1 MRGFAV
7 ATLLT
12 AAFAL
17 GGCGGVKVRA
27 TSAVPVPLVDELP
40 LKAGVYYSP
49 EFRNYVAREER
60 WGTKWEITLGPAH
73 VVQIDRL
80 AKAMFASVT
89 SVADVAKPPQP
100 ALDLIVEPH
109 FEEYSFVTPRDA
121 GAELF
126 AVTIKYRVNVYD
138 GAGHLVDSLV
148 FTGYG
153 NAAAGGLS
161 STTPLAV
168 ATQKAMRDAGA
179 KFATEFPEQPV
190 VQKLARHEAVEPLP
204 TGNAVAAT
212 PGGPIGEVTPPAG
225 APPAPKPAPPA
236 TAGAPAAAPATTP
249 AAAPGTATTPPAAPS
264 AGSQPPADPTTGPP
278 AASPPAP
285 TTGPPGPPP
294 PPADAPG
301 ATSPAGGATAPAEL
315 PPAPAA
321 PAEPAHPT
329 PDPPP
334 SDPAQVGFSRL
345 NVPVSSS

>member
-1 MRGFAV
+1 VHSHSTHRLAL
-7 ATLLT
+7 ATLF
-12 AAFAL
+12 AAGVAL

-40 LKAGVYYSP
+40 LKAGIYYSP
-49 EFRNYVAREER
+49 EFRDYVAREER

-80 AKAMFASVT
+80 AKAMFLSVT
-89 SVADVAKPPQP
+89 SVADVAKPPEP
-100 ALDLIVEPH
+100 PLDVIIEPR

-138 GAGHLVDSLV
+138 GAAHLVDSLV

-153 NAAAGGLS
+153 NASAGGLS

-179 KFATEFPEQPV
+179 KFATEFPDQPV
-190 VQKLARHEAVEPLP
+190 VQKLARHETVAPLP
-204 TGNAVAAT
+204 SGSATGAA
-212 PGGPIGEVTPPAG
+212 PGGAIGEVTPPAG
-225 APPAPKPAPPA
+225 APPTPKPAPPA
-236 TAGAPAAAPATTP
+236 TAAGSTP
-249 AAAPGTATTPPAAPS
+249 NPPNPPSSPS
-264 AGSQPPADPTTGPP
+264 APNAAG
-278 AASPPAP
+278 AASPPADAP
-285 TTGPPGPPP
+285 SAA
-294 PPADAPG
+294 PPASGAAP
-301 ATSPAGGATAPAEL
+301 PAES
-315 PPAPAA
+315 PPEPSAPAA
-321 PAEPAHPT
+321 AGPPT

-334 SDPAQVGFSRL
+334 TGAAQVGFSRL

>member
-1 MRGFAV
+1 VHSHSTHRFAL
-7 ATLLT
+7 ATLF
-12 AAFAL
+12 AAGVAL
-17 GGCGGVKVRA
+17 VGCGGVKVRA

-40 LKAGVYYSP
+40 LKAGIYYSP
-49 EFRNYVAREER
+49 EFRDYVAREER

-89 SVADVAKPPQP
+89 SVADLTKPPDP
-100 ALDLIVEPH
+100 PLDVIVEPR

-138 GAGHLVDSLV
+138 GAAHLVDSLV

-190 VQKLARHEAVEPLP
+190 VQKLARHETVEPLP
-204 TGNAVAAT
+204 SSSTTGAAQS
-212 PGGPIGEVTPPAG
+212 GAIGEVTPPAG
-225 APPAPKPAPPA
+225 APPPPKPAPPA
-236 TAGAPAAAPATTP
+236 PAAGSTPNPPNAPN
-249 AAAPGTATTPPAAPS
+249 APS
-264 AGSQPPADPTTGPP
+264 APS
-278 AASPPAP
+278 AAS
-285 TTGPPGPPP
+285 

-301 ATSPAGGATAPAEL
+301 A
-315 PPAPAA
+315 APAA
-321 PAEPAHPT
+321 SGAAPPAASPPEPSAPAPSAPAT
-329 PDPPP
+329 ADPPLA
-334 SDPAQVGFSRL
+334 DAAQVGFSRL

>member
-1 MRGFAV
+1 VHSYSMHRFAL
-7 ATLLT
+7 ATLI
-12 AAFAL
+12 AAGVAL
-17 GGCGGVKVRA
+17 VGCGGVKVRA
-27 TSAVPVPLVDELP
+27 TNAVPVPLVEELP
-40 LKAGVYYSP
+40 LKAGIYYSP
-49 EFRNYVAREER
+49 EFRDYVAREER

-80 AKAMFASVT
+80 ARAMFASVT
-89 SVADVAKPPQP
+89 LVADVAKPPEP
-100 ALDLIVEPH
+100 PLDVIVEPR

-138 GAGHLVDSLV
+138 GAAHLVDSLV

-204 TGNAVAAT
+204 SGSATGAA
-212 PGGPIGEVTPPAG
+212 PGGSIGEVTPPAG
-225 APPAPKPAPPA
+225 APPTPKPAPPA
-236 TAGAPAAAPATTP
+236 PAAGSTPSPPSAPSAPNAPAAAA
-249 AAAPGTATTPPAAPS
+249 
-264 AGSQPPADPTTGPP
+264 
-278 AASPPAP
+278 
-285 TTGPPGPPP
+285 

-301 ATSPAGGATAPAEL
+301 TAPPSSGAAPPSSGAAPPAES
-315 PPAPAA
+315 PPEPSAPAA
-321 PAEPAHPT
+321 AGPPT

-334 SDPAQVGFSRL
+334 
-345 NVPVSSS
+345 

>member
-1 MRGFAV
+1 VHSHSTHRFAL
-7 ATLLT
+7 ATLF
-12 AAFAL
+12 AAGVAL
-17 GGCGGVKVRA
+17 VGCGGVKVRA

-40 LKAGVYYSP
+40 LKAGIYYSP
-49 EFRNYVAREER
+49 EFRDYVAREER

-89 SVADVAKPPQP
+89 LVADVTKPPEP
-100 ALDLIVEPH
+100 PLDVIVEPR

-138 GAGHLVDSLV
+138 GAAHLVDSLV

-190 VQKLARHEAVEPLP
+190 VQKLARHETVEPLP
-204 TGNAVAAT
+204 RGSATGAA
-212 PGGPIGEVTPPAG
+212 PGGAIGEVTPPAG
-225 APPAPKPAPPA
+225 APPPPKPAPPA
-236 TAGAPAAAPATTP
+236 PAAGSTP
-249 AAAPGTATTPPAAPS
+249 NPPNPPSSPNAPS
-264 AGSQPPADPTTGPP
+264 AASPPAGASGAAPPTSGAAPP
-278 AASPPAP
+278 AASPPEP
-285 TTGPPGPPP
+285 
-294 PPADAPG
+294 
-301 ATSPAGGATAPAEL
+301 SAPAS
-315 PPAPAA
+315 AA
-321 PAEPAHPT
+321 PATA
-329 PDPPP
+329 DPPP
-334 SDPAQVGFSRL
+334 SGAS
-345 NVPVSSS
+345 

>member
-1 MRGFAV
+1 VHSHSTHRFAL
-7 ATLLT
+7 ATLF
-12 AAFAL
+12 AAGVAL
-17 GGCGGVKVRA
+17 VGCGGVKVRA

-40 LKAGVYYSP
+40 LKAGIYYSP

-89 SVADVAKPPQP
+89 SVADVAKPPEP
-100 ALDLIVEPH
+100 PLDVIVEPR

-138 GAGHLVDSLV
+138 GAAHLVDSLV

-204 TGNAVAAT
+204 SGSAVAAA
-212 PGGPIGEVTPPAG
+212 PGGSIGEVTPPAG
-225 APPAPKPAPPA
+225 APPAPKPPPPA
-236 TAGAPAAAPATTP
+236 TAAAPTP
-249 AAAPGTATTPPAAPS
+249 NPPSAPS
-264 AGSQPPADPTTGPP
+264 PSSAPS
-278 AASPPAP
+278 AASPPAD
-285 TTGPPGPPP
+285 PPGAAPPASGAAPPAEPPP
-294 PPADAPG
+294 EPSAPA
-301 ATSPAGGATAPAEL
+301 ATAP
-315 PPAPAA
+315 PTPAP
-321 PAEPAHPT
+321 PPT
-329 PDPPP
+329 G
-334 SDPAQVGFSRL
+334 PAQVGFSRL
-345 NVPVSSS
+345 NAPVSSS